1 MIDKTVYLESCK
13 ILSRKLRNA
22 AEWRRGIRCRG
33 GIVGISLGCPLENV
47 RGAYQGCWENGRA
60 KEPATLGPRAWLR
73 GMKQP
78 LPRKLEYNQTSP
90 FPFSDRDAA
99 VVSSDDLVEAG
110 RSRYCQRQ
118 SYCRG

>member
-1 MIDKTVYLESCK
+1 MYSTSTYYRIQKKKKTTKYFSKKTCILLTGQRMIDTTVYLESCK
-13 ILSRKLRNA
+13 ILSRKLPNA

-47 RGAYQGCWENGRA
+47 RGAHQGCWENGRA

-78 LPRKLEYNQTSP
+78 LPQT
-90 FPFSDRDAA
+90 R
-99 VVSSDDLVEAG
+99 V
-110 RSRYCQRQ
+110 
-118 SYCRG
+118 